1 MFVLCL
7 GFVLGT
13 LLYRCWLFF
22 ARFLCFAFSH
32 TPFHSLFIS
41 LYLICPFTRLFLLR
55 CYLRTYSLFLWLL
68 CFYSQRSDSKGVG
81 CPHDD
86 SLVLWGRQLGV
97 LHFDPVLIPAT
108 WRERRP
114 SAEGLSPAR
123 LLLTKGPW
131 SLDSGE
137 LGGKVTQRLGKFF
150 SFVIPFNTMSN
161 MLVTQLLLSRFI
173 INHLESS
180 LTILFLYDWK
190 DSLIKSKSK
199 TIFTLFL
206 GRGKKIKY

>member
-1 MFVLCL
+1 M
-7 GFVLGT
+7 
-13 LLYRCWLFF
+13 
-22 ARFLCFAFSH
+22 
-32 TPFHSLFIS
+32 
-41 LYLICPFTRLFLLR
+41 
-55 CYLRTYSLFLWLL
+55 
-68 CFYSQRSDSKGVG
+68 
-81 CPHDD
+81 
-86 SLVLWGRQLGV
+86 
-97 LHFDPVLIPAT
+97 
-108 WRERRP
+108 
-114 SAEGLSPAR
+114 
-123 LLLTKGPW
+123 
-131 SLDSGE
+131 
-137 LGGKVTQRLGKFF
+137 TQRLGKFF

>member
-13 LLYRCWLFF
+13 LLYRRWLFF
-22 ARFLCFAFSH
+22 ACFLCFAFSH

-41 LYLICPFTRLFLLR
+41 LYSICPFTRLFLLR
-55 CYLRTYSLFLWLL
+55 RYLRTYSLFLGLL

-97 LHFDPVLIPAT
+97 LHFDPVLTPAT

-114 SAEGLSPAR
+114 SSEGLSPAR
-123 LLLTKGPW
+123 LLPTSHVGHKPRTPRPPALVP
-131 SLDSGE
+131 DSG
-137 LGGKVTQRLGKFF
+137 LRFHSWLQRPVGPGNTQQSHEKLHGARSGRVLTAG
-150 SFVIPFNTMSN
+150 VWGCTP
-161 MLVTQLLLSRFI
+161 LLERGC
-173 INHLESS
+173 
-180 LTILFLYDWK
+180 
-190 DSLIKSKSK
+190 
-199 TIFTLFL
+199 FTSPEVP
-206 GRGKKIKY
+206 